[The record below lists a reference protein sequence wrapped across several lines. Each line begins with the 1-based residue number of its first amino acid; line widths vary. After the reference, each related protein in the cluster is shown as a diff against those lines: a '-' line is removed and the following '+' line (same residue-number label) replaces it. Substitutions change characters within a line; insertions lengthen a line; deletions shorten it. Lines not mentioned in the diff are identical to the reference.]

1 MTRAGT
7 TALVFLSAALAAA
20 YLPGAPAGPQ
30 PRPASDPNLVL
41 PGTVVR
47 VVDGDTA
54 DVRLDSGEI
63 RVRFHGIDAP
73 EAQAPYGRQAT
84 AALRAILTAGR
95 DVELMPVEQD
105 RYDRLV
111 AVVYA
116 GGASVNEDMI
126 AQGFA
131 WAYRGYLGQ
140 VPGDQHYC
148 ELEGEARAARRG
160 LWSQPAG
167 LWVPPWIWRE
177 RQRAEPGAKLPSKDY
192 AGETAAECM
201 AEIGRKSGLAPL
213 LQPLPQ
219 QQPVPAPGAGCDIKG
234 NINGK
239 GAKIYHVPGEANY
252 EATRIDTARGERW
265 FCTEEEARAAGWRA
279 VR

>member
-1 MTRAGT
+1 MGT
-7 TALVFLSAALAAA
+7 LKLILRR
-20 YLPGAPAGPQ
+20 PKQRRPQ
-30 PRPASDPNLVL
+30 R
-41 PGTVVR
+41 
-47 VVDGDTA
+47 
-54 DVRLDSGEI
+54 
-63 RVRFHGIDAP
+63 
-73 EAQAPYGRQAT
+73 AT
-84 AALRAILTAGR
+84 AALRAILTVGR

-116 GGASVNEDMI
+116 GGSSVNEDMI

-140 VPGDQHYC
+140 VPGDEHYC
-148 ELEGEARAARRG
+148 ELEARARAARRG

-167 LWVPPWIWRE
+167 LWVSPWIYRE
-177 RQRAEPGAKLPSKDY
+177 RQWAEPGAKVPSKDY
-192 AGETAAECM
+192 AGETAEECV
-201 AEIGRKSGLAPL
+201 AAVRESRLAPL
-213 LQPLPQ
+213 LQE
-219 QQPVPAPGAGCDIKG
+219 PVPAPGAGCRIKG

-239 GAKIYHVPGEANY
+239 GAKIYHVPGDVNY
-252 EATRIDTARGERW
+252 EGTRIDTGRGERW